1 MTRYPKKGKGFEWT
15 IIELKAIPDAWIG
28 DTISDG
34 GGLSGEVRHGESGIS
49 IRFRYAYRW
58 ENKTKW
64 HQCGT
69 YPKIDLT
76 SIRKERNKAR
86 DLVSKGIDPTAHK
99 KATAIQI
106 NNENAALIEQ
116 ERIDKESRLTI
127 QDLFSAWIVDGVKRK
142 DGNKELRRVFER
154 DILPKLG
161 QMFIAEVTERQIMDL
176 LRDVVK
182 DGTSRKAQVMLI
194 NIKQMFAWA
203 DNRKPW
209 RQLLIDG
216 NPAKTINEHL
226 ILPHDYEEIR
236 TRVLSDEEIKEL
248 DNRFIQIEG
257 NYEKAIRKYGAER
270 PFPRAYQAALWISL
284 GTTCRMG
291 ELLMSKWSDVDLEKR
306 YWHIPKENTKRK
318 AKETGR
324 DQNVYLSDFV
334 LAQFQ
339 AIKDLKLSEKWIFP
353 NKDDTFHVTTT
364 IVSKL
369 VGDRQIQFKNRV
381 ELKNRINSN
390 SLVLSEGK
398 NGNWTPHDLRR
409 TAATLMARDLKIP
422 IHIVD
427 ECQNHETRNEIN
439 KHYIHGELYVSEK
452 KDAWIKLGKY
462 LDILINQ
469 EKVIHLKT
477 A

>member
-15 IIELKAIPDAWIG
+15 IIELKAIPEAWIG

-34 GGLSGEVRHGESGIS
+34 GGLSGEVRNGESGIS

-64 HQCGT
+64 YQCGT

-76 SIRKERNKAR
+76 RIRKERNKAR

-106 NNENAALIEQ
+106 NNENTALIEQ
-116 ERIDKESRLTI
+116 ERIDKESRLTV
-127 QDLFSAWIVDGVKRK
+127 QDLFDAWILDGVKRK

-154 DILPKLG
+154 DILPVIGKTH
-161 QMFIAEVTERQIMDL
+161 INEVTERQVMDL
-176 LRDVVK
+176 LRDVVNA
-182 DGTSRKAQVMLI
+182 GTSRKAQVMLI
-194 NIKQMFAWA
+194 NIKQMFGWA

-236 TRVLSDEEIKEL
+236 TRTLSDDEIKEL
-248 DNRFIQIEG
+248 HNRFIEIES
-257 NYEKAIRKYGAER
+257 NYENATKKYGTER
-270 PFPRAYQAALWISL
+270 PFPQAYQAALWISL
-284 GTTCRMG
+284 GTTSRMG
-291 ELLMSKWSDVDLEKR
+291 ELLMTKWSDVDLVTR
-306 YWHIPKENTKRK
+306 NWFIPKENTKRK

-339 AIKDLKLSEKWIFP
+339 AIKDLKLSGKWVFP
-353 NKDDTFHVTTT
+353 NKDDTLHVTTN

-369 VGDRQIQFKNRV
+369 VGDRQIKFKSRNK
-381 ELKNRINSN
+381 LKNRINSN
-390 SLVLSEGK
+390 SLVLE
-398 NGNWTPHDLRR
+398 NGNWTPHDMRR
-409 TAATLMARDLKIP
+409 TAATIMLRSLKINRDY
-422 IHIVD
+422 IN
-427 ECQNHETRNEIN
+427 ECQNHDMRSQVD
-439 KHYIHGELYVSEK
+439 KHYLHYDYADEK
-452 KDAWIKLGKY
+452 KDAWIKLGNY

-469 EKVIHLKT
+469 ENVTHLKT